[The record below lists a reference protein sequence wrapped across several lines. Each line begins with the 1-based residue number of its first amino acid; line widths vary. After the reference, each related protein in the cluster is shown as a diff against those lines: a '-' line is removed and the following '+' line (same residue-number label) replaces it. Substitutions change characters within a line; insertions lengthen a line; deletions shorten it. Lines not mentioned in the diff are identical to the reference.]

1 MFLSLVIISWY
12 FVFQISTTNEILCN
26 VAIEIDNKE
35 VENYHETD
43 TLLSRLDLY
52 AL

>member
-1 MFLSLVIISWY
+1 MLQKHVPWTLSIDDKI
-12 FVFQISTTNEILCN
+12 FCN
-26 VAIEIDNKE
+26 VAMKIDIKE
-35 VENYHETD
+35 AENYHETD

>member
-1 MFLSLVIISWY
+1 MLLQKY
-12 FVFQISTTNEILCN
+12 FVFQTSTTNEILCN
-26 VAIEIDNKE
+26 VPIEIDAKE